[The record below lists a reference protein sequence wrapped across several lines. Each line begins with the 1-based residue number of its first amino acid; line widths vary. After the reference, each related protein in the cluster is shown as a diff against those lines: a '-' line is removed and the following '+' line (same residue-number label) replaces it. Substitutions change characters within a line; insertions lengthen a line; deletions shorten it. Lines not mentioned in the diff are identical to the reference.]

1 MKPTDIT
8 REEIFK
14 YAKEKFGTNPEYLWL
29 KSPKNAILRNNE
41 NSKWYAAVLY
51 VQKRQLGLAGEEY
64 IDILDVKCDA
74 ILIGSLLNNN
84 GYLPGYH
91 MNKSNWITLLLDGS
105 VPKDDVFNLIALS
118 YELTANKKK

>member
-1 MKPTDIT
+1 MKSTDIAM
-8 REEIFK
+8 EEIFK

-64 IDILDVKCDA
+64 IDILDVKCDP
-74 ILIGSLLNNN
+74 ILIGSLLNND

-91 MNKSNWITLLLDGS
+91 MNKTNWITLLLDGS
-105 VPKDDVFNLIALS
+105 VPKDDVFNLIDLS

>member
-1 MKPTDIT
+1 MKSTAIT

-14 YAKEKFGTNPEYLWL
+14 YAKEKFGTSPEYLWL

-51 VQKRQLGLAGEEY
+51 VRKKQIRLPGEEY
-64 IDILDVKCDA
+64 IDILDVKCDP

-105 VPKDDVFNLIALS
+105 VPKDDVFNFIDLS

>member
-1 MKPTDIT
+1 MKPTAIT

-41 NSKWYAAVLY
+41 NLKWYATVLY

-64 IDILDVKCDA
+64 IDILDVKCDP

-105 VPKDDVFNLIALS
+105 VPKDELFNLIDLS

>member
-1 MKPTDIT
+1 MKSTAIT

-64 IDILDVKCDA
+64 IDILDVKCDP
-74 ILIGSLLNNN
+74 ILIGSLLNND

-91 MNKSNWITLLLDGS
+91 MNKTNWITLLLDGS
-105 VPKDDVFNLIALS
+105 VPKDDVFNLIDLS

>member
-1 MKPTDIT
+1 MKFEGLT
-8 REEIFK
+8 RKEIFK

-41 NSKWYAAVLY
+41 NLKWYAAVLH
-51 VQKRQLGLAGEEY
+51 VRKKQLELAGEEY
-64 IDILDVKCDA
+64 IDILDVKCA
-74 ILIGSLLNNN
+74 PILIGSLLNNN

-91 MNKSNWITLLLDGS
+91 MNKANWITLLLDGS
-105 VPKDDVFNLIALS
+105 VPKDDVFNLIDLS

>member
-1 MKPTDIT
+1 MRK
-8 REEIFK
+8 EIFK

-41 NSKWYAAVLY
+41 NLKWYAAVLH
-51 VQKRQLGLAGEEY
+51 VRKKQLELAGEEY
-64 IDILDVKCDA
+64 IDILDVKCA
-74 ILIGSLLNNN
+74 PILIGSLLNNN

-91 MNKSNWITLLLDGS
+91 MNKANWITLLLDGS
-105 VPKDDVFNLIALS
+105 VPKDDVFNLIDLS

>member
-14 YAKEKFGTNPEYLWL
+14 YAKEKFGTIPEYLWA
-29 KSPKNAILRNNE
+29 KFPNYAVLRNSE
-41 NSKWYAAVLY
+41 NSKWYAIIMSIP
-51 VQKRQLGLAGEEY
+51 QKRLGLKSEEH
-64 IDILDVKCDA
+64 IDILDVKCDP

-105 VPKDDVFNLIALS
+105 VPKDDVFNLIDLS